1 MRKFKWGKYGRRL
14 IISVLKNKMEEFDKK
29 NYAKVHSI
37 ETMGTVDGPG
47 IRFVLFLQGCML
59 KCKYCH
65 NRDTWSLGKGTIMS
79 ADELAK
85 KVARY
90 KNFLLP
96 CGGGFTATGGEPLL
110 QVKFLIT
117 LFEKLKQE
125 GIPTAIDT
133 SGMVTIT
140 DDVKE
145 VLALTDLVLLDI
157 KHIDNDKCKE
167 LVGYSNKLEL
177 EFARYLSDNNIPMWI
192 RQVIVPGITDDD
204 EDLIKL
210 KDFLATL
217 KGVQKVE
224 LLPYHSMGKYK
235 WQNLGYQYVLDDVPD
250 ATKEDIDRAKRILE
264 LT

>member
-1 MRKFKWGKYGRRL
+1 M
-14 IISVLKNKMEEFDKK
+14 
-29 NYAKVHSI
+29 
-37 ETMGTVDGPG
+37 
-47 IRFVLFLQGCML
+47 
-59 KCKYCH
+59 
-65 NRDTWSLGKGTIMS
+65 
-79 ADELAK
+79 
-85 KVARY
+85 
-90 KNFLLP
+90 
-96 CGGGFTATGGEPLL
+96 
-110 QVKFLIT
+110 KFLIT